1 MRVVLYIYL
10 LLELAVLSLCGLYI
24 DVAWGLRSYIN
35 TSFVSIY
42 LFDPFSIN
50 EEFKATM
57 VWDKENDF
65 FCD

>member
-1 MRVVLYIYL
+1 MWL
-10 LLELAVLSLCGLYI
+10 
-24 DVAWGLRSYIN
+24 WGLRSYIN

-57 VWDKENDF
+57 VWDKENDYF
-65 FCD
+65 VISLVR